1 MNKAITIAP
10 PSPAVIRLLQ
20 AEQEL
25 SSARIVLEVLAMRVD
40 EYFNDKSASADG
52 AMRTIRTL
60 LDDYFEDQ

>member
-1 MNKAITIAP
+1 MTKAIVTAA

-20 AEQEL
+20 AERDL
-25 SSARIVLEVLAMRVD
+25 TNARIVLEVLAMRVD
-40 EYFNDKSASADG
+40 EYFNDKSVSPDG